1 MANVAPIGLSC
12 ALMTPFTAAGA
23 IDIPLLVR
31 HARRTL
37 KAGCD
42 SITVFGTTGE
52 GPMIATAERPA
63 VFGALQ
69 VAGFDMGNQII
80 GGVLT
85 NAPEDAIEQCRMI
98 YRQGCRAVLLAPP
111 FYFPDPSE
119 DGLFA
124 WYEAVIRGL
133 GSEARDIILY
143 HIPQF
148 TGAAL
153 TIALVNRLAAAFPGV
168 IIGVKDSKGVW
179 AETEAR
185 VKAHP
190 GLQILVGNEA
200 DLAAAVRL
208 GGKGT
213 ICGFANFIAGS
224 LGPVARQGKDHE
236 DIARLGRVIA
246 GIHFLAAFK
255 AVMAHVHNEPA
266 WLNIRPPLAPL
277 SAADAQTAVARW
289 DREFPGK
296 TA

>member
-1 MANVAPIGLSC
+1 MSSADPIGLSC
-12 ALMTPFTAAGA
+12 ALMTPFEASGA
-23 IDIPLLVR
+23 IDVPLLVR

-37 KAGCD
+37 AAGCD

-52 GPMIATAERPA
+52 GPMIATSERPA
-63 VFGALQ
+63 VFAALE
-69 VAGFDMGNQII
+69 VAGFEMSRQII

-85 NAPEDAIEQCRMI
+85 NAAEDAIDQCRMI
-98 YRQGCRAVLLAPP
+98 YRHGCRAVLLAPP

-124 WYEAVIRGL
+124 WYEVVIRAL
-133 GSEARDIILY
+133 GKEARDIILY

-153 TIALVNRLAAAFPGV
+153 SISLVNRLAAAFPGV

-185 VKAHP
+185 VKLHKD
-190 GLQILVGNEA
+190 LQILVGNEA

-208 GGKGT
+208 GGKGS

-224 LGPVARQGKDHE
+224 LRPVALEGKDHD
-236 DIARLGRVIA
+236 DIARLGRVIS

-255 AVMAHVHNEPA
+255 VLMAHAFGEPQ
-266 WLNIRPPLAPL
+266 WLNIRPPLSPL
-277 SAADAQTAVARW
+277 SAADAALAIQRWTA
-289 DREFPGK
+289 EFGK
-296 TA
+296 KAA

>member
-1 MANVAPIGLSC
+1 MSSAEPIGLSC
-12 ALMTPFTAAGA
+12 ALMTPFDAAGA

-37 KAGCD
+37 AAGCD

-63 VFGALQ
+63 VFDAL
-69 VAGFDMGNQII
+69 VADGFDMPRQII
-80 GGVLT
+80 GGVIT
-85 NAPEDAIEQCRMI
+85 NPPAEAIEQCRMI
-98 YRQGCRAVLLAPP
+98 YRYGCRAILLAPP

-124 WYEAVIRGL
+124 WYETVIRAL

-153 TIALVNRLAAAFPGV
+153 SIALVDRLVAAFPGV
-168 IIGVKDSKGVW
+168 IIGVKDSRGVW

-185 VKAHP
+185 VRVHRD
-190 GLQILVGNEA
+190 LQILVGNEA

-208 GGKGT
+208 GGKGS

-224 LGPVARQGKDHE
+224 LGPVAREGRDHD

-246 GIHFLAAFK
+246 NIHFLGAFK
-255 AVMAHVHNEPA
+255 VLMAHAFGEPQ

-277 SAADAQTAVARW
+277 SAADAATAIARW
-289 DREFPGK
+289 TAEFPK
-296 TA
+296 KPA